1 VQSRL
6 IVPQETCVIPSDP
19 TVSDVWLAIRKLAGV
34 RGDDIANE
42 VINHFWMGHAPE
54 TMPVTYARLD
64 WKLGLRF
71 AEAQSMGVGFILPPV
86 PIAPSC
92 SKIPEESEVELVLQ
106 L

>member
-1 VQSRL
+1 MS
-6 IVPQETCVIPSDP
+6 
-19 TVSDVWLAIRKLAGV
+19 
-34 RGDDIANE
+34 
-42 VINHFWMGHAPE
+42 
-54 TMPVTYARLD
+54 VTYARLD

-106 L
+106 LE